1 MGRNMVRWSAALAAG
16 VALAAAGASGAGAA
30 GTAAARISRPACVPG
45 AQLWL
50 SRYTG
55 PGNKGDRAAA
65 ETVSPGG
72 GSVFVTGTSS
82 QLPSGVGLG
91 AGAIATVAYRAAT
104 GAVLWISRYNGPGNS
119 LDTAAAMAPSPA
131 GNRVFVAG
139 STTVSQGGVTS
150 WVTVADNAVTGAR
163 LWAERYGNPGPG
175 SGPTAVAVG
184 PGGRTVFVTG
194 AITEP
199 DGSDSFATVAYR
211 SATGARLWASRYAIP
226 GSTVPASV
234 TVGPGGGRVYVTGS
248 TNGDYLT
255 VAYDTATGAR
265 LWASRYPGLIGRA
278 AGGAVSVAAGP
289 GGGRVYVTGTSSGA
303 SGGLSDYATVAYDSA
318 TGARLWAEH
327 YSSAPGPF
335 QSRGAAVAVSPGGGK
350 VLVTGGSD
358 GDFATVAYDSATG
371 AELWASRYPN
381 PGTDGSFASAVAV
394 SPDGDSV
401 LITGTSFRPGGRIAD
416 FVTVAYS
423 AATGAQQWASRYD
436 GPGQGGG
443 GGPAGVR
450 ASASAAFVT
459 GTDFVTIAYCG

>member
-234 TVGPGGGRVYVTGS
+234 TVGPGGGRVYVTG
-248 TNGDYLT
+248 
-255 VAYDTATGAR
+255 
-265 LWASRYPGLIGRA
+265 
-278 AGGAVSVAAGP
+278 
-289 GGGRVYVTGTSSGA
+289 TSSGA